1 MEIFYWLV
9 RRVALNVEKV
19 NKKKKRRDF
28 SLEHVQKSIE
38 LVGGKTED
46 LASAESRGEKSK
58 WRGEKKEE
66 AGGGGGGKHRLGDHK
81 GNYLHQP
88 AKSPIKLESTTQQC

>member
-9 RRVALNVEKV
+9 RRVALHVEKV
-19 NKKKKRRDF
+19 NKKRDF
-28 SLEHVQKSIE
+28 SLEHIQKSIE

-58 WRGEKKEE
+58 
-66 AGGGGGGKHRLGDHK
+66 
-81 GNYLHQP
+81 
-88 AKSPIKLESTTQQC
+88 